1 MAGAGVAEAADAS
14 SEISNAPKTGRDY
27 SAEEGRG
34 GGWFTDF
41 HGRQGGSW
49 QWHGLGIKPTAL
61 LLVRPKLSLLVGPV
75 NSTLAD
81 GSLSILQGERKR
93 ERHKEGIIRCVRQY
107 GLRVLSPGVSCARG
121 RP

>member
-1 MAGAGVAEAADAS
+1 MERMITMREVIKSEDKLKMPKRRRRGMRRRRRCGVAGVAVAADAG

-75 NSTLAD
+75 TSLLGD
-81 GSLSILQGERKR
+81 GSLSIL
-93 ERHKEGIIRCVRQY
+93 
-107 GLRVLSPGVSCARG
+107 
-121 RP
+121 